1 MKKSFILILFA
12 CFVFMPQCSI
22 LRAYLGNEGFALFYN
37 NFLDKDI
44 ILPEE
49 LLNANNTPL
58 DINAIFVYDSP
69 MMDEEKG
76 KSISDTITRIMSN
89 LEMEIFWSDNEKYD
103 SKLFDAEYKQLFCMG
118 RIFLSNEFDSYL
130 LLTKA
135 SSEKSESKDL
145 FLINTK
151 GKKLLS
157 IVSVSGFYL
166 VEINSAR
173 MWTVSKGKNRFLQK
187 TKTLSSDVF
196 YPWFYPKHK
205 VDKGFMFEIGADGRI
220 IPCK

>member
-44 ILPEE
+44 ILPDE

-58 DINAIFVYDSP
+58 DNNAIFVYDSP

-76 KSISDTITRIMSN
+76 KIISDTITRIISN
-89 LEMEIFWSDNEKYD
+89 LEMEIFWSDNEKYY
-103 SKLFDAEYKQLFCMG
+103 SKLFDADYKQLFCMG
-118 RIFLSNEFDSYL
+118 RTFLSNEFDSYL
-130 LLTKA
+130 FLTKA
-135 SSEKSESKDL
+135 LSGRGEGKDL

-151 GKKLLS
+151 GRKLLS
-157 IVSVSGFYL
+157 IVSVGGYYL
-166 VEINSAR
+166 VEINSGC
-173 MWTVSKGKNRFLQK
+173 MWTVSKGKNRYLQK

-205 VDKGFMFEIGADGRI
+205 VNKGFMFEIGTDGRI
-220 IPCK
+220 IPCI